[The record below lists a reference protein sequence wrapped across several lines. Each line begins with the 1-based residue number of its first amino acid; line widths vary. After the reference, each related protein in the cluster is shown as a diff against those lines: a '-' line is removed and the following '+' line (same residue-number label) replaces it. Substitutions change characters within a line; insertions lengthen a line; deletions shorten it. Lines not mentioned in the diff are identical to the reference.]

1 MAEFEGSTF
10 FKEKKVWFTIDS
22 YILTLYLDQ
31 ETAIDIVF
39 EKAEDG
45 ALEYKVMPKPLYI
58 DSLIC
63 FTNDGRYKIHC
74 YFNKEKYER
83 DPFLFKYTSSVPI
96 RIPLRYLVILKLTDK
111 SDSVYMSYLS
121 NKFNIFTN
129 LLPKF
134 ENVSSALNNKNV
146 ECQLNCDVSS
156 VQETANFI
164 IGKYKG
170 TMHPEYSLYLKED
183 KYEFNPMLTLDF
195 DGKIDE
201 QDIEKIYVKL
211 LWFVQYCFMRKDIYP
226 DKLYFSNGEFEGEIR
241 ENYSQY
247 LVEKEHYN
255 EEDLKISFPWTV
267 FYKHAGELFN
277 LIYEGKLYLYNI
289 SSNVNGRSLV
299 TIESISKDAAA
310 FEKEFNEIF
319 GKTYDINEKKEKA
332 RSEVLSELNN
342 LKDNSTGYKKNIY
355 KYLEKRVKIESLYS
369 KMQYALDYYEN
380 YIKTVKKRLKINYSN
395 EIVSANC
402 SMIRNDVDH
411 GNNLEEITKEVGLSF
426 ILLKSLI
433 YAMQLSRANFSVD
446 EIDTLVDSI
455 FRTKSFPPL

>member
-39 EKAEDG
+39 EKAENG
-45 ALEYKVMPKPLYI
+45 ALGYKVMPKPLYI

-183 KYEFNPMLTLDF
+183 KYE
-195 DGKIDE
+195 
-201 QDIEKIYVKL
+201 
-211 LWFVQYCFMRKDIYP
+211 
-226 DKLYFSNGEFEGEIR
+226 
-241 ENYSQY
+241 
-247 LVEKEHYN
+247 
-255 EEDLKISFPWTV
+255 LKF
-267 FYKHAGELFN
+267 
-277 LIYEGKLYLYNI
+277 
-289 SSNVNGRSLV
+289 LV
-299 TIESISKDAAA
+299 T
-310 FEKEFNEIF
+310 
-319 GKTYDINEKKEKA
+319 
-332 RSEVLSELNN
+332 
-342 LKDNSTGYKKNIY
+342 
-355 KYLEKRVKIESLYS
+355 
-369 KMQYALDYYEN
+369 
-380 YIKTVKKRLKINYSN
+380 YIKI
-395 EIVSANC
+395 
-402 SMIRNDVDH
+402 
-411 GNNLEEITKEVGLSF
+411 
-426 ILLKSLI
+426 
-433 YAMQLSRANFSVD
+433 
-446 EIDTLVDSI
+446 
-455 FRTKSFPPL
+455 